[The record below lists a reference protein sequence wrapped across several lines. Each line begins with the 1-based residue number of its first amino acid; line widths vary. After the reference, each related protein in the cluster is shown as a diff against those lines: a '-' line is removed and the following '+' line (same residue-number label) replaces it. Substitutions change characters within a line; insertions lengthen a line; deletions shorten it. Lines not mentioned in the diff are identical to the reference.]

1 LIPLLAEAHLMV
13 GNESGPMHLAVAAG
27 CPTVG
32 LFGPGEPEIFSPK
45 VPFFRALH
53 KKLPCNPCGQVR
65 CVLPDNPCMNR
76 IPVEEVMQAVLELR
90 PPALTNL
97 PASDRI

>member
-1 LIPLLAEAHLMV
+1 
-13 GNESGPMHLAVAAG
+13 
-27 CPTVG
+27 
-32 LFGPGEPEIFSPK
+32 
-45 VPFFRALH
+45 
-53 KKLPCNPCGQVR
+53 
-65 CVLPDNPCMNR
+65 MNR